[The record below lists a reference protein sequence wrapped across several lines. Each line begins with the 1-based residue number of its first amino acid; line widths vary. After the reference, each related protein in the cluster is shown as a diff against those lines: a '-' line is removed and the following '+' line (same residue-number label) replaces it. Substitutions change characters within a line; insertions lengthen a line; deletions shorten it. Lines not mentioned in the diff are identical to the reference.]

1 MQIEALF
8 QPTIHKRILFFILF
22 DVLISISTIVMS
34 YLLRF
39 NFQIPTHFFDSMMI
53 MMMVL
58 IPLKVMVFFLFKI
71 YFTAW
76 RYFGLVEYKRLVTA
90 HIALYL
96 TFIAIFN
103 LFYDYFAPFPRSVIL
118 IDLFLSLFF
127 IGLLRISRRIYLESK
142 YSKESV
148 ETLIYG
154 ANEQAT
160 HLIKSLNNQEQSY
173 QPLALISSSQD
184 LVGTYFSNLKVYAT
198 ESLREVI
205 QKYNIRVVIISESL
219 EQKELD
225 KLFTDLKAMGIEEIK
240 IAQIFQEEKPSFK
253 DISIEDLL
261 ARKPK
266 DLDMISIANF
276 IAGKTVMITGAGGSI
291 GSELSRQV
299 VEFGAKEIILL
310 DHSEFNLYQITEELK
325 DANIVSI
332 MRSVKD
338 IEALEEVFKRYQPEV
353 VIHAAAYKHVPL
365 CEENIQSAIQN
376 NIFGTKNVIDLSVK
390 YEVKKLVLI
399 STDKAVRPTNVMGT
413 TKRICELYAH
423 AVPSKETEIVAVR
436 FGNVLGSSGS
446 VIPKFKSQI
455 ENGEDITVTHPEITR
470 YFMMIPEACQL
481 VLQAASIAK
490 GGELFILDM
499 GEPIKIVDLAKKMIE
514 LSGRDDIK
522 IKFTGLR
529 AGEKLYEELLIED
542 TDLKTEYSSIMV
554 SQNPPVD
561 YNKLVTKI
569 KRLESSEEKEL
580 LSVLQEIVPEFNH
593 QLNQ

>member
-8 QPTIHKRILFFILF
+8 QPTTHKRILFFILF

-96 TFIAIFN
+96 IFIAIFN

-142 YSKESV
+142 HSKESI

-160 HLIKSLNNQEQSY
+160 LLIKSLNNQETSY
-173 QPLALISSSQD
+173 KPLALISSSQD

-219 EQKELD
+219 EQKQLD
-225 KLFTDLKAMGIEEIK
+225 KLFTDLKALGIEEIK
-240 IAQIFQEEKPSFK
+240 IAQIFQEERASFK

-266 DLDMISIANF
+266 DLDRISIANF
-276 IAGKTVMITGAGGSI
+276 IVGKKVMITGAGGSI

-299 VEFGAKEIILL
+299 ADFGASEIILL
-310 DHSEFNLYQITEELK
+310 DHSEYNLYQISEELK
-325 DANIVSI
+325 DANIISI

-338 IEALEEVFKRYQPEV
+338 IDALEEVFKRYQPEV

-365 CEENIQSAIQN
+365 CEENIQSAIEN
-376 NIFGTKNVIDLSVK
+376 NIFGSKNVIDLSVK
-390 YEVKKLVLI
+390 YDVKKLVLI

-446 VIPKFKSQI
+446 VIPKFKAQI
-455 ENGEDITVTHPEITR
+455 EKGEDITVTHPEITR

-514 LSGRDDIK
+514 LSGREDIK
-522 IKFTGLR
+522 IQFTGLR

-561 YNKLVTKI
+561 YNELVRKMKLLKSG
-569 KRLESSEEKEL
+569 KEQEL
-580 LSVLQEIVPEFNH
+580 LSVLQEIVPEFDH

>member
-1 MQIEALF
+1 MQIEAIF

-39 NFQIPTHFFDSMMI
+39 NFQIPTNFFDSMMI

-58 IPLKVMVFFLFKI
+58 IPLKVIVFFLFKI

-90 HIALYL
+90 HITLYL
-96 TFIAIFN
+96 TFIGIFN

-154 ANEQAT
+154 ANAQAT
-160 HLIKSLNNQEQSY
+160 HVIKSLNNQETSY

-219 EQKELD
+219 EQKQLD
-225 KLFTDLKAMGIEEIK
+225 KLFTDLKAMGVEEIK
-240 IAQIFQEEKPSFK
+240 IAQIFQEERASFK

-276 IAGKTVMITGAGGSI
+276 IAGKRVMITGAGGSI

-299 VEFGAKEIILL
+299 ADFGASEIILL
-310 DHSEFNLYQITEELK
+310 DHSEYNLYQISEELK

-338 IEALEEVFKRYQPEV
+338 IDALEEVFNRYQPEV

-365 CEENIQSAIQN
+365 CEENIQSAIEN

-455 ENGEDITVTHPEITR
+455 ERGEDITVTHPEITR

-514 LSGRDDIK
+514 LSGREDIK

-561 YNKLVTKI
+561 YNSLITKI
-569 KRLESSEEKEL
+569 KLLESSEEQEL
-580 LSVLQEIVPEFNH
+580 LSVLQEIVPEFDH